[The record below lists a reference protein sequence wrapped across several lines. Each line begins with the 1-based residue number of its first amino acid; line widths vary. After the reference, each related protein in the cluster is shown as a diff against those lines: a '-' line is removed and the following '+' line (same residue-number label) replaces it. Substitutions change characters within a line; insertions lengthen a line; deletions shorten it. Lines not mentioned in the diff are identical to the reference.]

1 MKSARGAVS
10 VCQVKR
16 LPRQESLDRIAAA
29 GLLGAAQLQL
39 WFGHSM
45 PHTPRL
51 LAAFVAVVV
60 PASVAWRRRWPLAM
74 GVAAVVATAAVF
86 ISGGQDYNIAVGIG
100 WMCAL
105 YAVAVWT
112 DIRGFLIGF
121 GALTAGN
128 VASLASPRQSV
139 SATVQFTVIPGV
151 AMLIAR
157 RAIRDRELEAQA
169 HAARAELAER
179 EHELRAN
186 QAIAEERAR
195 IARELHDLVAHNV
208 SVMVIQA
215 GAERHALGAR
225 DTSTRETLGSIEQA
239 GRQALIEARR
249 LLGVLRRGDEREE
262 LEPQP
267 SLAQVQCL
275 VEQVQRAG
283 LPVALTIEGDAVVLP
298 AGVDLCA
305 YRIVQ
310 EGLTNALK
318 HAGPAHAEVVVRY
331 ARDALEVAVSDDGV
345 GAAHDNGNGPACSA
359 GHGLVGMRERVALY
373 GGELATGPRDGG
385 GFAVRARLPL
395 A

>member
-10 VCQVKR
+10 VCDVNR
-16 LPRQESLDRIAAA
+16 LPRQEGLDRIVAS
-29 GLLGAAQLQL
+29 GLLLAAQLQL
-39 WFGHSM
+39 WLGHSM
-45 PHTPRL
+45 PHTPRPL
-51 LAAFVAVVV
+51 GALVAVVV
-60 PASVAWRRRWPLAM
+60 PATVAWRRRWPLAM
-74 GVAAVVATAAVF
+74 GVVAVLATAAVF

-105 YAVAVWT
+105 YAIAVWT

-139 SATVQFTVIPGV
+139 SATLQFTVIPGV

-157 RAIRDRELEAQA
+157 RAIRDRELEAQT

-215 GAERHALGAR
+215 GAERHALGDG

-267 SLAQVQCL
+267 SLAQVQFL

-283 LPVALTIEGDAVVLP
+283 LPVALSIEGDAVVLP

-331 ARDALEVAVSDDGV
+331 ATDALEVAVSDDGA
-345 GAAHDNGNGPACSA
+345 GAAHANGNGTARSA
-359 GHGLVGMRERVALY
+359 GHGLIGMRERVALY

>member
-1 MKSARGAVS
+1 M
-10 VCQVKR
+10 KR
-16 LPRQESLDRIAAA
+16 LPRQERLDRIVAAA
-29 GLLGAAQLQL
+29 LLLAAQLQL
-39 WFGHSM
+39 WLGHSM
-45 PHTPRL
+45 PHTPRP
-51 LAAFVAVVV
+51 LAAFVTVVV
-60 PASVAWRRRWPLAM
+60 PVTVAWRRRRPLAM
-74 GVAAVVATAAVF
+74 GVVAVLATAAVF
-86 ISGGQDYNIAVGIG
+86 ISGGQDYNIAVGIA

-105 YAVAVWT
+105 YALAVWT

-157 RAIRDRELEAQA
+157 RAIRDRELEAQT

-215 GAERHALGAR
+215 GAERHALGEG

-267 SLAQVQCL
+267 SLAQIQFL

-331 ARDALEVAVSDDGV
+331 ATDALEVAVSDDGA
-345 GAAHDNGNGPACSA
+345 GAEPANGSGPARSA
-359 GHGLVGMRERVALY
+359 GHGLIGMRERVALY